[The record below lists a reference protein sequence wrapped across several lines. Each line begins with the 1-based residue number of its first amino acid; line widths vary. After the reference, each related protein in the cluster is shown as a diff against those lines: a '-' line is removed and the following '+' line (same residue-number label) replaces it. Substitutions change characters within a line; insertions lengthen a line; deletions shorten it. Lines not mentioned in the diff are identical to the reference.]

1 MCGRCYYNSRFVRR
15 GRSMV
20 ARIGNGRGWLAEV
33 EILSK
38 RTLAPDFRSIQL
50 NQRNNSSCTTAKS
63 KPPPARST
71 QEAATATQ
79 QRTKRSEKHHNNNTM
94 HSSILHRKNAGI
106 SKKNSR
112 KKKVKIQVTDE
123 EVKRSTE
130 SGKLRLARNK
140 KRRAEKKIA
149 DEMYTQEDVWKC

>member
-1 MCGRCYYNSRFVRR
+1 
-15 GRSMV
+15 
-20 ARIGNGRGWLAEV
+20 
-33 EILSK
+33 
-38 RTLAPDFRSIQL
+38 
-50 NQRNNSSCTTAKS
+50 
-63 KPPPARST
+63 
-71 QEAATATQ
+71 
-79 QRTKRSEKHHNNNTM
+79 M

-140 KRRAEKKIA
+140 KRRGEKKIA